1 MKDIRILTLYKQ
13 YYLDSYPVPLK
24 CQYTTWGYYDG
35 INIAESKNGINCS
48 RLFEKRSQAP
58 ISQIWYDTGV
68 IISKLEGRYGNQ
80 NIGMFRCVSEQEKK
94 RIEQTEEFWR
104 VQNTMPFIAI
114 GFLQLNN
121 CDDYEKISRKIE
133 AKGDEYGKRLTDECC
148 FILTYCT
155 YDNADLIILLQANSI
170 TKMES
175 TLKEIE
181 GMPDVEYM
189 HSIMGVSEAYLGEC
203 SQKSEILDVW
213 KQTNCFVEQPIK
225 RLSIHIV
232 TSGNHNILAELKA
245 TLDKSNKDWGLKG
258 YDKTVYSYVPG
269 HENICIT
276 LCETDVKSLMAL
288 LVPGGFATH
297 QNGVYGRG
305 VYNIETSFA
314 VKEEVWE
321 DVKGLDL
328 PESDF
333 GEKTGMCR
341 ELLKRYGKRLE
352 MVKKEDESLYSY
364 YQALMQTVNTLDQY
378 ENFGL
383 SKNIFWLL
391 FPALALFN
399 ELLDKAIN
407 SDEGNYYDRIESI
420 KRSIKRFLDSVNSV
434 LYHTIHT
441 DQIFLMVPGYSGTSF
456 SIPIKLSLM
465 YLWFIDKVT
474 DVLNDS
480 SHKYCCILA
489 PEIESRPITNI
500 ISFGLPERDRLIL
513 VRLSQRSL
521 FLPRDLMIILNH
533 EIAHYVSEQVR
544 NRAARLEGITVTLA
558 YFIAEYIFPECYRP
572 NALTEMEENIF
583 HQLKKSIKATL
594 QTDALRFIMR
604 YNQSQFEE
612 KKEVYASDL
621 AEKLYDAVWNYIGPT
636 EKRAHQVIFF
646 LPESIRKE
654 IEKNDEEFIR
664 LMRFTYR
671 VQRYLDGNKRKMQG
685 DRKVKQVIE
694 RLIKIYREIFSDVAA
709 MVILGID
716 ENDFREAFK
725 ISEGREILEE
735 NRPEEQML
743 REKVI
748 HFLLNKL
755 PPDKGVFSTSV
766 HSENEEYL
774 PDAEHDRVM
783 TELFRYGWMQRE
795 LLIYAESVCE
805 GMNERVKEAE
815 CQKDVEALKEMFN
828 LFKGKPDL
836 ECSKIYSRINNSI
849 SEYVGKQEKEHQSW
863 KEKNCTKS

>member
-1 MKDIRILTLYKQ
+1 MRDIRILTLYKQ

-35 INIAESKNGINCS
+35 INITKSENGINCS
-48 RLFEKRSQAP
+48 TLFKKKSQAP
-58 ISQIWYDTGV
+58 ISQIWYDTGA
-68 IISKLEGRYGNQ
+68 IIGKLEGKYGNQ

-94 RIEQTEEFWR
+94 RIEQTKEFWR
-104 VQNTMPFIAI
+104 IQNKMPFIAI
-114 GFLQLNN
+114 GFLQLNK

-133 AKGDEYGKRLTDECC
+133 AKGDEHEKRLTDECC

-155 YDNADLIILLQANSI
+155 YDNADLIVLLQANSI
-170 TKMES
+170 IKLES
-175 TLKEIE
+175 TLQEIE

-189 HSIMGVSEAYLGEC
+189 HSIMGVSEVYLGEC

-213 KQTNCFVEQPIK
+213 NQTNCFVEQSIK
-225 RLSIHIV
+225 RLSIHLV
-232 TSGNHNILAELKA
+232 TSGNAKILAELKA
-245 TLDKSNKDWGLKG
+245 TLDKSDSEWGLKG
-258 YDKTVYSYVPG
+258 YDKAVYSYVSG

-276 LCETDVKSLMAL
+276 LHETDVKSLMAL
-288 LVPGGFATH
+288 LVPRGFATH

-314 VKEEVWE
+314 VKEEIWR
-321 DVKGLDL
+321 DVEGLDL
-328 PESDF
+328 PESDP
-333 GEKTGMCR
+333 GEKTSMCR
-341 ELLKRYGKRLE
+341 ELLKQYGERLE
-352 MVKKEDESLYSY
+352 MIKKEDESLYSY

-391 FPALALFN
+391 FPALDLFN
-399 ELLDKAIN
+399 ELLDRAIEN
-407 SDEGNYYDRIESI
+407 EERNYYDQIESI
-420 KRSIKRFLDSVNSV
+420 KLSIKRFLDSVNSV

-456 SIPIKLSLM
+456 SIPIKLNLM
-465 YLWFIDKVT
+465 YLWFIGKVT

-544 NRAARLEGITVTLA
+544 NRAARLEGITITLA
-558 YFIAEYIFPECYRP
+558 YFIAEYIFPESYSP
-572 NALTEMEENIF
+572 NALTEMEKNIF
-583 HQLKKSIKATL
+583 CKLKKSIKGTL
-594 QTDALRFIMR
+594 QTDALRFILN
-604 YNQSQFEE
+604 YNQSQFGG
-612 KKEVYASDL
+612 KKEIYASGL

-636 EKRAHQVIFF
+636 EKRAHQVIFC

-654 IEKNDEEFIR
+654 IEKNDEDFIR
-664 LMRFTYR
+664 LMKFTYR
-671 VQRYLDGNKRKMQG
+671 IQGYLDGNRRKMQG
-685 DRKVKQVIE
+685 DRKVRQAIE

-725 ISEGREILEE
+725 ISEGREISEE

-755 PPDKGVFSTSV
+755 PPDRRIFSTSC
-766 HSENEEYL
+766 HSEKEEDL
-774 PDAEHDRVM
+774 PDAEHGRVV
-783 TELFRYGWMQRE
+783 EDLFRYGWMQRE
-795 LLIYAESVCE
+795 LLIYAESVCK
-805 GMNERVKEAE
+805 GMNERVKKSE
-815 CQKDVEALKEMFN
+815 CQKDVQALKEMFN

-836 ECSKIYSRINNSI
+836 ECSEIYSHINNSI
-849 SEYVGKQEKEHQSW
+849 SEYVAKQEKEHQRW
-863 KEKNCTKS
+863 KEKNCTKL